1 MPGEVFGLNPNAQMR
16 NRSKVANAA
25 PWTGGRQFGRP
36 PAALLPQIGGTL
48 AGDDLTGFSKKYLQT
63 CLQDVILMGRRHGT
77 YGHAF
82 EVQLLSW
89 AARSTE

>member
-1 MPGEVFGLNPNAQMR
+1 MR
-16 NRSKVANAA
+16 NRNKVANAA
-25 PWTGGRQFGRP
+25 PWTWGRQICTPRDVP
-36 PAALLPQIGGTL
+36 LPRIGVTL
-48 AGDDLTGFSKKYLQT
+48 AGDDLTAFSKKYLQT